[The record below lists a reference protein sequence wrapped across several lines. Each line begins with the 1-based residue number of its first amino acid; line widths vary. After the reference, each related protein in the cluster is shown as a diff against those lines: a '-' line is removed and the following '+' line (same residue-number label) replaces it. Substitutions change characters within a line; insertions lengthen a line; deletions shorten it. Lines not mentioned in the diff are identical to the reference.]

1 MSDSKQSSSDQ
12 SDSVLLVER
21 DGAVAVVTLN
31 RPEQRNALSAELRI
45 AIGSTMAELEADPDI
60 RAVVVTGAGSA
71 FCAGMDLKEIGGGG
85 DGKTGYELSV
95 AGQDELRA
103 GFENFSGPVIA
114 AVNGAAATAGFELA
128 LACDIIFVAK
138 GAKFLDTHA
147 RVGIVPGWGLSQRLP
162 RIIGIN
168 RAKEV
173 SLSGNALTAERACD
187 WGLANRVCEPAT
199 LVDEAKALA
208 KDICSCVP
216 GVMEQVKTMIDT
228 GYSMHFDDAMAYEL
242 ETGIE
247 SSKAIDS
254 SKIGERRAAIMERG
268 RDQ

>member
-1 MSDSKQSSSDQ
+1 MSDP
-12 SDSVLLVER
+12 VLLVER
-21 DGAVAVVTLN
+21 EAAVATVILN
-31 RPEQRNALSAELRI
+31 RPNQMNALNAELRI
-45 AIGSTMAELEADPDI
+45 ALGDTLAELEADPEI
-60 RAVVVTGAGSA
+60 RAVVLTGAGRA
-71 FCAGMDLKEIGGGG
+71 FCAGMDLKEIGGGSEG
-85 DGKTGYELSV
+85 QTGYELSV
-95 AGQDELRA
+95 AGQDAMRA

-114 AVNGAAATAGFELA
+114 AVNGAAATAGFEMA

-173 SLSGNALTAERACD
+173 SLSGNALTAERAYE
-187 WGLANRVCEPAT
+187 WGLANRVCEAET
-199 LVDEAKALA
+199 LLQEAKALA
-208 KDICSCVP
+208 LDICSCVP

-228 GYSMHFDDAMAYEL
+228 GYTMHFEDAMAYEL

-247 SSKAIDS
+247 SSKQIDS
-254 SKIGERRAAIMERG
+254 AKIGERRAAIIERG
-268 RDQ
+268 REQ

>member
-1 MSDSKQSSSDQ
+1 MSDP
-12 SDSVLLVER
+12 VLLVER
-21 DGAVAVVTLN
+21 EAAVATVILN
-31 RPEQRNALSAELRI
+31 RPNQMNALNAELRF
-45 AIGSTMAELEADPDI
+45 ALGDTLAELEADPEI
-60 RAVVVTGAGSA
+60 RAVVLTGAGRA
-71 FCAGMDLKEIGGGG
+71 FCAGMDLKEIGGGSEG
-85 DGKTGYELSV
+85 QTGYELSV
-95 AGQDELRA
+95 AGQDAMRA

-114 AVNGAAATAGFELA
+114 AVNGAAATAGFEMA

-173 SLSGNALTAERACD
+173 SLSGNALTAERAYE
-187 WGLANRVCEPAT
+187 WGLANRVCEAET
-199 LVDEAKALA
+199 LLQEAKALA
-208 KDICSCVP
+208 LDICSCVP

-228 GYSMHFDDAMAYEL
+228 GYTMHFEDAMAYEL

-247 SSKAIDS
+247 SSKQIDS
-254 SKIGERRAAIMERG
+254 AKIGERRAAIIERG
-268 RDQ
+268 REQ

>member
-1 MSDSKQSSSDQ
+1 MSDP
-12 SDSVLLVER
+12 VLLVER
-21 DGAVAVVTLN
+21 EAAVATVILN
-31 RPEQRNALSAELRI
+31 RPNQMNALNAELRI
-45 AIGSTMAELEADPDI
+45 ALGDTLAELEADPEI
-60 RAVVVTGAGSA
+60 RAVVLTGAGRA
-71 FCAGMDLKEIGGGG
+71 FCAGMDLKEIGGGSEG
-85 DGKTGYELSV
+85 QTGYELSV
-95 AGQDELRA
+95 AGQDAMRA

-114 AVNGAAATAGFELA
+114 AVNGAAATAGFEMA

-173 SLSGNALTAERACD
+173 SLSGNALTAELAYE
-187 WGLANRVCEPAT
+187 WGLANRVCEAET
-199 LVDEAKALA
+199 LLQEAKALA
-208 KDICSCVP
+208 LDICSCVP

-228 GYSMHFDDAMAYEL
+228 GYTMHFEDAMAYEL

-247 SSKAIDS
+247 SSKQIDS
-254 SKIGERRAAIMERG
+254 AKIGERRAAIIERG

>member
-1 MSDSKQSSSDQ
+1 MSDP
-12 SDSVLLVER
+12 VLLVER
-21 DGAVAVVTLN
+21 ETAVATVTLN
-31 RPEQRNALSAELRI
+31 RPNQMNALNAELRI
-45 AIGSTMAELEADPDI
+45 ALGDALAELEADPEI
-60 RAVVVTGAGSA
+60 RAVVLTGAGRA
-71 FCAGMDLKEIGGGG
+71 FCAGMDLKEIGGGSEG
-85 DGKTGYELSV
+85 QTGYELSV
-95 AGQDELRA
+95 AGQDAMRA

-114 AVNGAAATAGFELA
+114 AVNGAAATAGFEMA

-162 RIIGIN
+162 RIIGIT

-173 SLSGNALTAERACD
+173 SLSGNALTAELAYE
-187 WGLANRVCEPAT
+187 WGLANRVCEAET
-199 LVDEAKALA
+199 LLQEAKALA
-208 KDICSCVP
+208 LDICSCVP

-228 GYSMHFDDAMAYEL
+228 GYTMHFEDAMAYEL

-247 SSKAIDS
+247 SSKQIDS
-254 SKIGERRAAIMERG
+254 AKIGERRAAIIERG

>member
-1 MSDSKQSSSDQ
+1 MSDP
-12 SDSVLLVER
+12 VLLVER
-21 DGAVAVVTLN
+21 EAAVATVILN
-31 RPEQRNALSAELRI
+31 RPNQMNALNAELRI
-45 AIGSTMAELEADPDI
+45 ALGDTLAELEADPEI
-60 RAVVVTGAGSA
+60 RAVVLTGAGRA
-71 FCAGMDLKEIGGGG
+71 FCAGMDLKEIGGGSEG
-85 DGKTGYELSV
+85 QTGYELSV
-95 AGQDELRA
+95 AGQDAMRA

-114 AVNGAAATAGFELA
+114 AVNGAAATAGFEMA

-173 SLSGNALTAERACD
+173 SLSGNALTAERAYE
-187 WGLANRVCEPAT
+187 WGLANRVCEAET
-199 LVDEAKALA
+199 LLQEAKALA
-208 KDICSCVP
+208 LDICSCVP

-228 GYSMHFDDAMAYEL
+228 GYTMHFEDAMAYEL

-247 SSKAIDS
+247 SSKQIDS
-254 SKIGERRAAIMERG
+254 AKIGERRAAIIERG

>member
-1 MSDSKQSSSDQ
+1 MSESEP
-12 SDSVLLVER
+12 VLLIDR
-21 DGAVAVVTLN
+21 QPPIALLTLN
-31 RPEQRNALSAELRI
+31 RPEQRNALNAELRI
-45 AIGSTMAELEADPDI
+45 ALGEAMAALEGEPEI
-60 RAVVVTGAGSA
+60 RAVIVTGAGRA

-85 DGKTGYELSV
+85 EGQTGYDLSV
-95 AGQDELRA
+95 AGQDAMRA

-128 LACDIIFVAK
+128 LACDMIFVSR

-173 SLSGNALTAERACD
+173 SLSGNALDAERAYE
-187 WGLANRVCEPAT
+187 WGLANRICEPAA
-199 LVDEAKALA
+199 LLDEAKALA
-208 KDICSCVP
+208 LDICSCVP
-216 GVMEQVKTMIDT
+216 GVMEQVKGMIDR
-228 GYSMHFDDAMAYEL
+228 GYSMHFEDAMAYEL

-247 SSKAIDS
+247 SSKAIDTS
-254 SKIGERRAAIMERG
+254 QIGERRAAIMERG
-268 RDQ
+268 RKQ

>member
-1 MSDSKQSSSDQ
+1 MSED
-12 SDSVLLVER
+12 VLIVER
-21 DGAVAVVTLN
+21 EAQVAVVRLN
-31 RPEQRNALSAELRI
+31 RPEQMNALNAALRI
-45 AIGSTMAELEADPDI
+45 ALGETLAALEADPEI
-60 RAVVVTGAGSA
+60 RAVIVTGAGRA

-85 DGKTGYELSV
+85 EGRTGYELSV
-95 AGQDELRA
+95 AGQDAMRA

-128 LACDIIFVAK
+128 LACDMIFVAK

-162 RIIGIN
+162 RLIGIN

-173 SLSGNALTAERACD
+173 SLSGNALTAERAYE
-187 WGLANRVCEPAT
+187 WGLANRLCEPET
-199 LVDEAKALA
+199 LLDEAKALA
-208 KDICSCVP
+208 RDICSCVP

-228 GYSMHFDDAMAYEL
+228 GYSMHFDDAMAWEL

-247 SSKAIDS
+247 SSKQIDS
-254 SKIGERRAAIMERG
+254 AQIGERRKTVMERG
-268 RDQ
+268 RKQ

>member
-1 MSDSKQSSSDQ
+1 MSDP
-12 SDSVLLVER
+12 VLLVER
-21 DGAVAVVTLN
+21 ETAVATVTLN
-31 RPEQRNALSAELRI
+31 RPNQMNALNAELRF
-45 AIGSTMAELEADPDI
+45 ALGDTLAELEADPEI
-60 RAVVVTGAGSA
+60 RAVVLTGAGRA
-71 FCAGMDLKEIGGGG
+71 FCAGMDLKEIGGGSEG
-85 DGKTGYELSV
+85 QTGYELSV
-95 AGQDELRA
+95 AGQDAMRA

-114 AVNGAAATAGFELA
+114 AVNGAAATAGFEMA

-173 SLSGNALTAERACD
+173 SLSGNALTAERAYE
-187 WGLANRVCEPAT
+187 WGLANRVCEAET
-199 LVDEAKALA
+199 LLQEAKALA
-208 KDICSCVP
+208 LDICSCVP

-228 GYSMHFDDAMAYEL
+228 GYTMHFEDAMAYEL

-247 SSKAIDS
+247 SSKQIDS
-254 SKIGERRAAIMERG
+254 AKIGERRAAIIERG
-268 RDQ
+268 REQ